1 MYKSATVAM
10 LAAAMSFAAVPAY
23 AGGWGGKGAQS
34 YNSFNSTSAHNN
46 YSSGLLNVSP
56 SVNVG
61 DVKVLSGILN
71 NSPILS
77 GNSILSGNNTGVGIL
92 GTGTGLLNN
101 VIGNISK
108 GKSRR

>member
-1 MYKSATVAM
+1 MIKSATFAFVAVSM
-10 LAAAMSFAAVPAY
+10 SLASVQAH
-23 AGGWGGKGAQS
+23 AGGWGGSKTIKS
-34 YNSFNSTSAHNN
+34 YTSHNVSAKNN

-56 SVNVG
+56 SIKLG
-61 DVKVLSGILN
+61 DVSVLSGILN

-101 VIGNISK
+101 VIGNRSK
-108 GKSRR
+108 GRR

>member
-1 MYKSATVAM
+1 MIKSATFAVVAVSLS
-10 LAAAMSFAAVPAY
+10 LATAQAH
-23 AGGWGGKGAQS
+23 AGGWGGSKTVKS
-34 YNSFNSTSAHNN
+34 YTNHTVSAHNN

-56 SVNVG
+56 SVKLG
-61 DVKVLSGILN
+61 DVNVLSGILN

-101 VIGNISK
+101 VIGNR

>member
-1 MYKSATVAM
+1 MFKSATFAM
-10 LAAAMSFAAVPAY
+10 LAAALSFAAVPAH
-23 AGGWGGKGAQS
+23 AGGWGGKNS
-34 YNSFNSTSAHNN
+34 YNSYNTSAHNN

-56 SVNVG
+56 SVKVG
-61 DVKVLSGILN
+61 DVSVLSGILN

-101 VIGNISK
+101 VIGNVSK
-108 GKSRR
+108 KGRR